1 MQGQV
6 RSYNKMVEG
15 AGRLMVTLFAQH
27 VAVGAENDTLNR
39 VELSGALC
47 KPPVYRSTP
56 FGREICDLMLAVNR
70 AFGKSDYIPCIAW
83 GRNAQFASRFHVGDR
98 VRVTGRLQS
107 REYQKLLE
115 NGEYIT
121 RNAFEVSCFTLE
133 AESAGQ
139 SSSPLPP
146 KGFGDEF
153 GEHQAETVDSA
164 RKQGRQCLH
173 PLASGQQGRHPLAAA
188 GQCPV
193 PPATADLH
201 TTVGRHRLKRPKS
214 SVFRD
219 SPVPASCRSSGPTPT
234 SCRRIEHEI
243 IRHKLDRLISSN
255 SRRLSGSFLSAL
267 PGGSRLWKGAALS
280 FPTTKYPEALVY
292 GRRVRAAGASSWQS
306 ARPTG

>member
-1 MQGQV
+1 MENPNNRMVAAGHLDGPLTLSHEVMNEPFYAGTLLVKRLSGAIDRLPVTIPGKLMCEEQWTSETLLMMQGQV

-27 VAVGAENDTLNR
+27 VSTGADNDTLNR

-121 RNAFEVSCFTLE
+121 RSAFEVSCFTLE
-133 AESAGQ
+133 AEQSAA
-139 SSSPLPP
+139 SFPP
-146 KGFGDEF
+146 EST
-153 GEHQAETVDSA
+153 GEEAPAEPQAE
-164 RKQGRQCLH
+164 H
-173 PLASGQQGRHPLAAA
+173 
-188 GQCPV
+188 
-193 PPATADLH
+193 
-201 TTVGRHRLKRPKS
+201 
-214 SVFRD
+214 
-219 SPVPASCRSSGPTPT
+219 
-234 SCRRIEHEI
+234 
-243 IRHKLDRLISSN
+243 
-255 SRRLSGSFLSAL
+255 
-267 PGGSRLWKGAALS
+267 AAL
-280 FPTTKYPEALVY
+280 TAL
-292 GRRVRAAGASSWQS
+292 
-306 ARPTG
+306 